1 MSGNNFEQFRHNIL
15 SIFSHELRTP
25 LNSVINF
32 SYHISKKLNS
42 DNFDK
47 ESIKEKVD
55 LIHESATNMNEML
68 ESILEAVKF
77 EYNEIEIQKV
87 DYDISLS
94 IQSVFSS
101 YDFDGYDIEQRITP
115 NVIINSDISL
125 MEQLLSHILS
135 NIKKYSNKKAII
147 TLEDSKEMF
156 LLTFEDNGSGINLTE
171 NTFSLFAQ
179 GEQSLLKRENDGIG
193 IGLFVIKKVCDFLNY
208 KIDISSSDELG
219 GAKIMISGLKK

>member
-1 MSGNNFEQFRHNIL
+1 MNNNNFEQFRHNIL

-32 SYHISKKLNS
+32 SYHISKKLNG

-47 ESIKEKVD
+47 ESIKEKIE
-55 LIHESATNMNEML
+55 LIHESATSMNEML

-77 EYNEIEIQKV
+77 EYNEIEAKKV
-87 DYDISLS
+87 RYDISLS
-94 IQSVFSS
+94 VQSVLSS
-101 YDFDGYDIEQRITP
+101 YDFENFEIKQKIAP

-125 MEQLLSHILS
+125 MEQLLSHIFS

-156 LLTFEDNGSGINLTE
+156 LLTFEDNGNGIDLDE

-179 GEQSLLKRENDGIG
+179 GEQSLLKREKNGIG
-193 IGLFVIKKVCDFLNY
+193 VGLFIIKKVCDILNY